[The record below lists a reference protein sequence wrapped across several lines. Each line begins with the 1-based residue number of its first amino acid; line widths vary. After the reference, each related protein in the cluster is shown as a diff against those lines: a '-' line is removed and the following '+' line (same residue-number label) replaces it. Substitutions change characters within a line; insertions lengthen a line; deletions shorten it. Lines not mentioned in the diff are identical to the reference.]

1 MDEQVRGNSELRQ
14 KNQRKGQQ
22 FEIPEEQTSREAKE
36 GRDTYMK
43 QMMEYAWEE
52 D

>member
-22 FEIPEEQTSREAKE
+22 FEDPGRADQQRAKE
-36 GRDTYMK
+36 AATRI
-43 QMMEYAWEE
+43 
-52 D
+52 